1 VPTSVV
7 VHIHPN
13 LSRIS
18 GRKIDMGLFEKRVPM
33 GPWVPQKLM
42 VFLIYR
48 VRSIRVAENN
58 PDTMG
63 EIAG

>member
-1 VPTSVV
+1 VPTGVV

-33 GPWVPQKLM
+33 GTPEAHGFSDLPGPV
-42 VFLIYR
+42 Y
-48 VRSIRVAENN
+48 RVAENN

-63 EIAG
+63 ENSWVKR